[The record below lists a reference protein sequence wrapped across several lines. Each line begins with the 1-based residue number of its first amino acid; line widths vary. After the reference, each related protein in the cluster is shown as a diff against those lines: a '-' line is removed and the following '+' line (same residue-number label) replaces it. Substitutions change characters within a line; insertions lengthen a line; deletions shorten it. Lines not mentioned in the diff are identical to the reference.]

1 MGLLWFGI
9 LKYLFLVALGLLC
22 CAGTTHCGGGR
33 ACHCDGFPCWG
44 TQALG
49 ALASVVAACRLQ
61 GTLASVVVAHV
72 GLVAP

>member
-1 MGLLWFGI
+1 MGLFWFGI
-9 LKYLFLVALGLLC
+9 LNYLFLVALGLLC

-33 ACHCDGFPCWG
+33 ACHCDGFSCWG

-49 ALASVVAACRLQ
+49 ALASIVAA
-61 GTLASVVVAHV
+61 HM